1 MERRYL
7 VATLA
12 VIATFAVFSHGLRTV
27 EPALLS
33 YSQNAGA
40 NLKAKCNA
48 DTSAVSRFMSKVRTY
63 LSPDYPDEAQLMA
76 DMNLPIAM
84 AQAKA
89 AEEVARQN
97 IAAAQ
102 CARDTALRQAELGRR
117 EADRAQRQAA
127 RMRDRMAHKNAIQIT
142 WGANMAAD
150 IDRQVRAQTA
160 AIAKRIAAQSARMAA
175 EQMQVSLQISDS
187 AAASADND
195 QAESDSNSYSNHSS
209 SRTECSGT
217 QVQQEQAIRAR
228 GRVLVHQVQQSFGF
242 R

>member
-12 VIATFAVFSHGLRTV
+12 VIATFAVFSNGLRTV

-48 DTSAVSRFMSKVRTY
+48 DTSALSHFMSKVRTY

-117 EADRAQRQAA
+117 EADRAQRQAVENA
-127 RMRDRMAHKNAIQIT
+127 RPDGAQQCHPDYVGSKHGGRYRSPGSGPNRRNCEAHRCPKRSDGRRTNA
-142 WGANMAAD
+142 GFPAD
-150 IDRQVRAQTA
+150 
-160 AIAKRIAAQSARMAA
+160 
-175 EQMQVSLQISDS
+175 L
-187 AAASADND
+187 
-195 QAESDSNSYSNHSS
+195 
-209 SRTECSGT
+209 
-217 QVQQEQAIRAR
+217 
-228 GRVLVHQVQQSFGF
+228 
-242 R
+242 

>member
-12 VIATFAVFSHGLRTV
+12 VIATFAVFSNGLRTV

-48 DTSAVSRFMSKVRTY
+48 DTSALSHFMSKVRTY

-117 EADRAQRQAA
+117 EADRAQRQAS
-127 RMRDRMAHKNAIQIT
+127 RMRDRMAHNSAIQIK

-150 IDRQVRAQTA
+150 IDRQLRAQTA

-175 EQMQVSLQISDS
+175 EQMQVSLRISDS
-187 AAASADND
+187 AADSD
-195 QAESDSNSYSNHSS
+195 QAESDSNSYSNRSS
-209 SRTECSGT
+209 FRTECSGT
-217 QVQQEQAIRAR
+217 QVQQGQTIRSR
-228 GRVLVHQVQQSFGF
+228 SRILVHQVQ
-242 R
+242 